1 MAHSGGGGGYC
12 WIIILQNHQ
21 NRFLGGGSETIYGNE
36 TTELTMWA
44 ANNYVLVETE
54 ELIYPLQSL
63 VADIGGTLG
72 LFLGFSVMSFWDVI
86 EQFVKDKYKI
96 DWL

>member
-1 MAHSGGGGGYC
+1 
-12 WIIILQNHQ
+12 
-21 NRFLGGGSETIYGNE
+21 
-36 TTELTMWA
+36 MWA

-86 EQFVKDKYKI
+86 EEFVKAKYKI
-96 DWL
+96 A